1 MKRLNTFQKIIIMLS
16 ILLLPVILIYTY
28 SNRNSMEIIKN
39 ELIQLTLNQQ
49 DFLVEQ
55 LDMISEQLWK
65 SAYITMSDTN
75 ALMLQHDSITTPG
88 YDNFKIIEALEHHLR
103 LESTSYSW
111 QYELT
116 LFSPVTGAY
125 ITTDERKFDLDYF
138 QRHFYTNWSYVKL
151 EHGDSDDY
159 YFVRHMT
166 KPFSLEHNPEELG
179 LILEVAIPASNIAYL
194 LEQFTTGRTGEPLFY
209 HPQEG
214 MIALEEADHE
224 LTVAFKEVL
233 EAHELGSRGYDIVSA
248 SGEQYLMNY
257 TESTWHGWYLIDFVP
272 LKSVVAPLDHSL
284 RSFYYIM
291 GLLML
296 IGVVFAVV
304 IYRSVQIPIV
314 ELIKGVRRLK
324 QGNYSFRIAVK
335 EHSEFHYLF
344 SEFNRMSEETQQLIE
359 KVFVSQLRVRDATLK
374 QLQSQINPHFLYNN
388 FAFIQ
393 SMTQMGNKDAVIA
406 FTQHLSQ
413 YYRYTTRTEMTSTV
427 LYEELNL
434 IQNYLEIQQMQML
447 RLEYDIHVPQP
458 LLDLEIPRL
467 IIQPAVENA
476 IVHGIERSLKS
487 GLIRVTGKED
497 GPYAVIVIEDNGKG
511 LREEELEKLRAA
523 MARPMQDEMGFGL
536 WNIHQRLLLYNE
548 DGQGL
553 AFGASA
559 LGGLKVELF
568 FRIKDNGPSDNI
580 NESEGSA

>member
-1 MKRLNTFQKIIIMLS
+1 MDIIQK
-16 ILLLPVILIYTY
+16 
-28 SNRNSMEIIKN
+28 

-75 ALMLQHDSITTPG
+75 ALMLQHESITKPG
-88 YDNFKIIEALEHHLR
+88 YSTFKIIEALEHHLR
-103 LESTSYSW
+103 LESTAYSW

-125 ITTDERKFDLDYF
+125 ITTDDRKFDLQYF
-138 QRHFYTNWSYVKL
+138 QQHFYTNWSYVLLDPEKA
-151 EHGDSDDY
+151 DDY

-166 KPFSLEHNPEELG
+166 KPFSLDHNPEELG
-179 LILEVAIPASNIAYL
+179 LIVEVAIPAHNIAYWM
-194 LEQFTTGRTGEPLFY
+194 EQFSTGRTGEPLFY
-209 HPQEG
+209 HPEAG
-214 MIALEEADHE
+214 MIALEQTEAE
-224 LTVAFKEVL
+224 LTQAFKQLL
-233 EAHELGSRGYDIVSA
+233 ESHELGARGYDIVSVL
-248 SGEQYLMNY
+248 GEQYLMNY

-272 LKSVVAPLDHSL
+272 LKSVVAPLNHSL

-291 GLLML
+291 VLLML
-296 IGVVFAVV
+296 IGIAFAVV

-314 ELIKGVRRLK
+314 ELMKGVRRLK

-335 EHSEFHYLF
+335 ENSEFHYLF

-413 YYRYTTRTEMTSTV
+413 YYRYTTRTEMTSTA

-447 RLEYDIHVPQP
+447 RLEYDINVPQS

-467 IIQPAVENA
+467 IIQPVVENA
-476 IVHGIERSLKS
+476 IVHGIEKSLDS
-487 GLIRVTGKED
+487 GLIRVTGKKE
-497 GPYAVIVIEDNGKG
+497 GEYAVIVIEDNGKG
-511 LREEELEKLRAA
+511 LSEEELERLRAV

-553 AFGASA
+553 VFGVSA
-559 LGGLKVELF
+559 LGGLKVELY
-568 FRIKDNGPSDNI
+568 FRDRE
-580 NESEGSA
+580 NEMTDGSIENRRDRHDFITNRR

>member
-1 MKRLNTFQKIIIMLS
+1 MKRLNTFKKIIIMLS

-28 SNRNSMEIIKN
+28 SNRNSMQIIQN

-75 ALMLQHDSITTPG
+75 ALMLQHESITKPG

-111 QYELT
+111 QYGLT

-125 ITTDERKFDLDYF
+125 ITTDDRKFDLDYF
-138 QRHFYTNWSYVKL
+138 QQHFYTNWSYVRLKP
-151 EHGDSDDY
+151 EESDGY

-166 KPFSLEHNPEELG
+166 KPFSLDHNPEELG
-179 LILEVAIPASNIAYL
+179 LILEVAIPASNIAHL

-209 HPQEG
+209 HPQAG
-214 MIALEEADHE
+214 MIALNDADPE
-224 LTVAFKEVL
+224 LTLAFKEVL
-233 EAHELGSRGYDIVSA
+233 EEHELGARGYEIVRA

-291 GLLML
+291 ALLML
-296 IGVVFAVV
+296 IGVAFAVI
-304 IYRSVQIPIV
+304 IYRSVQIPII

-335 EHSEFHYLF
+335 ESSEFHYLF

-413 YYRYTTRTEMTSTV
+413 YYRYTTRTEMTSTA

-434 IQNYLEIQQMQML
+434 IQSYLEIQQMQML
-447 RLEYDIHVPQP
+447 RLEYDINVPQA

-467 IIQPAVENA
+467 IIQPVVENA

-487 GLIRVTGKED
+487 GLIRVTGKEE
-497 GPYAVIVIEDNGKG
+497 GPYAVIIIEDNGKG
-511 LREEELEKLRAA
+511 LAEEELEKLSAA
-523 MARPMQDEMGFGL
+523 MASPMQDEMGFGL

-553 AFGASA
+553 VFGTSA
-559 LGGLKVELF
+559 LGGLKVELY
-568 FRIKDNGPSDNI
+568 FRMKEQGQNESII
-580 NESEGSA
+580 ESEGSA